1 MNGREVGSNGLDG
14 DRSDLGATTTYT
26 RKENAMK
33 KLMAAATVVS
43 VAFFSAFVPMADA
56 QSACPPEVTKAKEML
71 AQKSVAKGQDIQAPR
86 TLAGARQEVQAPRG
100 QEVQAPRGQE
110 VQAPRGQ
117 EVQAPR
123 TTTQQ
128 APRGQEVQAPR
139 SLAGARQEVQA
150 PRGQE
155 VQAPRG
161 QEVQAPR
168 GQEVQA
174 PRGQEVQAPRGQE
187 VQAPRGQEVQA
198 PRGQEVQAPR
208 GQEVQAPRG
217 QEVQA
222 PRTMAGAKQPAG
234 MSKASS
240 LVSEAEAACKAGD
253 MKTAKAKAEAAIS
266 AMK

>member
-123 TTTQQ
+123 T
-128 APRGQEVQAPR
+128 
-139 SLAGARQEVQA
+139 
-150 PRGQE
+150 
-155 VQAPRG
+155 
-161 QEVQAPR
+161 
-168 GQEVQA
+168 
-174 PRGQEVQAPRGQE
+174 
-187 VQAPRGQEVQA
+187 
-198 PRGQEVQAPR
+198 
-208 GQEVQAPRG
+208 
-217 QEVQA
+217 
-222 PRTMAGAKQPAG
+222 MAGAKQPAG

>member
-155 VQAPRG
+155 VQAPRS
-161 QEVQAPR
+161 
-168 GQEVQA
+168 
-174 PRGQEVQAPRGQE
+174 
-187 VQAPRGQEVQA
+187 
-198 PRGQEVQAPR
+198 
-208 GQEVQAPRG
+208 QEVQAPRG

>member
-123 TTTQQ
+123 
-128 APRGQEVQAPR
+128 
-139 SLAGARQEVQA
+139 
-150 PRGQE
+150 
-155 VQAPRG
+155 
-161 QEVQAPR
+161 
-168 GQEVQA
+168 
-174 PRGQEVQAPRGQE
+174 
-187 VQAPRGQEVQA
+187 
-198 PRGQEVQAPR
+198 
-208 GQEVQAPRG
+208 G

>member
-1 MNGREVGSNGLDG
+1 MR
-14 DRSDLGATTTYT
+14 
-26 RKENAMK
+26 

-174 PRGQEVQAPRGQE
+174 PRGQEVQAPR
-187 VQAPRGQEVQA
+187 
-198 PRGQEVQAPR
+198 
-208 GQEVQAPRG
+208 
-217 QEVQA
+217 
-222 PRTMAGAKQPAG
+222 TMAGAKQPAG

>member
-1 MNGREVGSNGLDG
+1 
-14 DRSDLGATTTYT
+14 
-26 RKENAMK
+26 MK

-86 TLAGARQEVQAPRG
+86 TLAGAR
-100 QEVQAPRGQE
+100 
-110 VQAPRGQ
+110 
-117 EVQAPR
+117 
-123 TTTQQ
+123 
-128 APRGQEVQAPR
+128 
-139 SLAGARQEVQA
+139 
-150 PRGQE
+150 
-155 VQAPRG
+155 

>member
-1 MNGREVGSNGLDG
+1 
-14 DRSDLGATTTYT
+14 
-26 RKENAMK
+26 MK

-71 AQKSVAKGQDIQAPR
+71 AQRSVAKGQDIQAPR

-168 GQEVQA
+168 
-174 PRGQEVQAPRGQE
+174 
-187 VQAPRGQEVQA
+187 
-198 PRGQEVQAPR
+198 
-208 GQEVQAPRG
+208 
-217 QEVQA
+217 
-222 PRTMAGAKQPAG
+222 TMAGAKQPAG

>member
-1 MNGREVGSNGLDG
+1 VGSNGLDG

-123 TTTQQ
+123 GQEVQAPRTTTQQ

-139 SLAGARQEVQA
+139 SLAGAR
-150 PRGQE
+150 
-155 VQAPRG
+155 
-161 QEVQAPR
+161 
-168 GQEVQA
+168 
-174 PRGQEVQAPRGQE
+174 
-187 VQAPRGQEVQA
+187 
-198 PRGQEVQAPR
+198 QEVQAPR

>member
-208 GQEVQAPRG
+208 GQEVQAPR
-217 QEVQA
+217 
-222 PRTMAGAKQPAG
+222 TMAGAKQPAG

>member
-1 MNGREVGSNGLDG
+1 VNGREVGSNGLDG

-110 VQAPRGQ
+110 VQAPRG
-117 EVQAPR
+117 
-123 TTTQQ
+123 
-128 APRGQEVQAPR
+128 
-139 SLAGARQEVQA
+139 QEVQA

>member
-1 MNGREVGSNGLDG
+1 
-14 DRSDLGATTTYT
+14 
-26 RKENAMK
+26 MK

-86 TLAGARQEVQAPRG
+86 TLAGAR
-100 QEVQAPRGQE
+100 
-110 VQAPRGQ
+110 
-117 EVQAPR
+117 
-123 TTTQQ
+123 
-128 APRGQEVQAPR
+128 
-139 SLAGARQEVQA
+139 
-150 PRGQE
+150 
-155 VQAPRG
+155 
-161 QEVQAPR
+161 
-168 GQEVQA
+168 QEVQA

>member
-1 MNGREVGSNGLDG
+1 MGSNGLDG

-100 QEVQAPRGQE
+100 QEVQAR
-110 VQAPRGQ
+110 
-117 EVQAPR
+117 
-123 TTTQQ
+123 
-128 APRGQEVQAPR
+128 
-139 SLAGARQEVQA
+139 
-150 PRGQE
+150 
-155 VQAPRG
+155 
-161 QEVQAPR
+161 
-168 GQEVQA
+168 
-174 PRGQEVQAPRGQE
+174 
-187 VQAPRGQEVQA
+187 RGQEVQA

>member
-1 MNGREVGSNGLDG
+1 
-14 DRSDLGATTTYT
+14 RSDLGATTTYT

-43 VAFFSAFVPMADA
+43 VAFVSAFVPMADA

-86 TLAGARQEVQAPRG
+86 TLAGAR
-100 QEVQAPRGQE
+100 
-110 VQAPRGQ
+110 
-117 EVQAPR
+117 
-123 TTTQQ
+123 
-128 APRGQEVQAPR
+128 
-139 SLAGARQEVQA
+139 
-150 PRGQE
+150 
-155 VQAPRG
+155 
-161 QEVQAPR
+161 
-168 GQEVQA
+168 QEVQA

>member
-1 MNGREVGSNGLDG
+1 
-14 DRSDLGATTTYT
+14 
-26 RKENAMK
+26 MK

-123 TTTQQ
+123 
-128 APRGQEVQAPR
+128 
-139 SLAGARQEVQA
+139 
-150 PRGQE
+150 
-155 VQAPRG
+155 
-161 QEVQAPR
+161 
-168 GQEVQA
+168 
-174 PRGQEVQAPRGQE
+174 
-187 VQAPRGQEVQA
+187 
-198 PRGQEVQAPR
+198 

>member
-1 MNGREVGSNGLDG
+1 
-14 DRSDLGATTTYT
+14 
-26 RKENAMK
+26 MK

-123 TTTQQ
+123 
-128 APRGQEVQAPR
+128 GQEVQDPR
-139 SLAGARQEVQA
+139 GPDVQA

-187 VQAPRGQEVQA
+187 VQAPRGQEV
-198 PRGQEVQAPR
+198 R
-208 GQEVQAPRG
+208 
-217 QEVQA
+217 A

>member
-1 MNGREVGSNGLDG
+1 
-14 DRSDLGATTTYT
+14 
-26 RKENAMK
+26 MK

-123 TTTQQ
+123 
-128 APRGQEVQAPR
+128 GQEVQAPR
-139 SLAGARQEVQA
+139 TTTQ
-150 PRGQE
+150 
-155 VQAPRG
+155 
-161 QEVQAPR
+161 
-168 GQEVQA
+168 
-174 PRGQEVQAPRGQE
+174 
-187 VQAPRGQEVQA
+187 
-198 PRGQEVQAPR
+198 
-208 GQEVQAPRG
+208 QAPRG

>member
-1 MNGREVGSNGLDG
+1 
-14 DRSDLGATTTYT
+14 
-26 RKENAMK
+26 MK

-123 TTTQQ
+123 
-128 APRGQEVQAPR
+128 
-139 SLAGARQEVQA
+139 
-150 PRGQE
+150 
-155 VQAPRG
+155 
-161 QEVQAPR
+161 
-168 GQEVQA
+168 
-174 PRGQEVQAPRGQE
+174 GQE

-240 LVSEAEAACKAGD
+240 LV
-253 MKTAKAKAEAAIS
+253 
-266 AMK
+266 

>member
-1 MNGREVGSNGLDG
+1 
-14 DRSDLGATTTYT
+14 
-26 RKENAMK
+26 MK

-117 EVQAPR
+117 EVKAPG
-123 TTTQQ
+123 
-128 APRGQEVQAPR
+128 GQEVQAP
-139 SLAGARQEVQA
+139 G
-150 PRGQE
+150 
-155 VQAPRG
+155 
-161 QEVQAPR
+161 
-168 GQEVQA
+168 
-174 PRGQEVQAPRGQE
+174 GQEVQAPRGQE

-240 LVSEAEAACKAGD
+240 LVTEAEAACKAGD